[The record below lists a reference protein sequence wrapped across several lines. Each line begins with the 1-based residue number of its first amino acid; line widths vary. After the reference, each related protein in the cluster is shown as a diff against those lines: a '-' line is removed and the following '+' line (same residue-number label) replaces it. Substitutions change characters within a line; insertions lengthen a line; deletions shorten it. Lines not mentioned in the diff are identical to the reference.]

1 MSQVYKYLGATKLVG
16 RFGQLAAGDIVTME
30 EGEAELIAADTTNW
44 EWQSSTIQSKTKN
57 YIDTQSQG
65 ARDWKESCRAA
76 TTANITL
83 SGAQTIDGVSVVAG
97 NRVLVK
103 NQTTGANNGIYVA
116 AAGAWSRSSDAAT
129 SADVTP
135 GMVVTV
141 EEGTVNGDTQWFL
154 TTNATIILG
163 TTALTFTKFT
173 PDAAA
178 AAAAQATADA
188 ALPKAG
194 GTMTGAIV
202 LAADPAAAMQPATK
216 QYVDAET
223 TARAAAVTAEASA
236 RAAAD
241 TTLTTAAAAAQTTAD
256 AALPKAGGTMTGAIT
271 APRIIVPIVTLTYA
285 ATTDIDF
292 DAGDEQDLTLTGN
305 VTLTFSHLAAGKG
318 VTVYLTASG
327 ADRTITLPAGV
338 VILGSTTS
346 PITLASGKEA
356 AITFKSKSTTAAA
369 VRAAYA
375 VQA

>member
-1 MSQVYKYLGATKLVG
+1 MSQVYKYLGSTKIVG

-30 EGEAELIAADTTNW
+30 DAEADAIAADTTNW

-83 SGAQTIDGVSVVAG
+83 SGAQTIDGVSVIAG

-103 NQTTGANNGIYVA
+103 NQSTGSQNGIYVA
-116 AAGAWSRSSDAAT
+116 ASGAWSRSSDAAT

-135 GMVVTV
+135 GMVVVV
-141 EEGTVNGDTQWFL
+141 EEGTANADTCWFL
-154 TTNATIILG
+154 TTNATIVLG
-163 TTALTFTKFT
+163 TTALTFTKYT

-202 LAADPAAAMQPATK
+202 LAGAPTENLHPATK
-216 QYVDAET
+216 AYVDAEA
-223 TARAAAVTAEASA
+223 TARASA
-236 RAAAD
+236 D
-241 TTLTTAAAAAQTTAD
+241 STLATAAAAAQTVAD
-256 AALPKAGGTMTGAIT
+256 AAMPKAGGTFTGAVTQPKTIV
-271 APRIIVPIVTLTYA
+271 APVALTYA

-292 DAGDEQDLTLTGN
+292 DAGDSRTLTLTGN
-305 VTLTFSHLAAGKG
+305 VTFTFSNLAAGKG
-318 VTVYLTASG
+318 VAILLTASG
-327 ADRTITLPAGV
+327 ADRTITFPAGV
-338 VILGSTTS
+338 LIIGSETS

-356 AITFKSKSTTAAA
+356 LLGLYSKSTDAAN
-369 VRAAYA
+369 VRAFYK